1 MPRVMLLLH
10 LLNTTGGD
18 MDIDTLSVLTKTID
32 ANGRAYSFA
41 AFITDETG
49 FSILN
54 MKAAYKKKSQM
65 QKRGVSKL
73 IECILINR

>member
-1 MPRVMLLLH
+1 
-10 LLNTTGGD
+10 

-54 MKAAYKKKSQM
+54 MKAGKKRNHRCRREDM
-65 QKRGVSKL
+65 L
-73 IECILINR
+73 IGYSNKQVRT